1 MSLLPAT
8 ADSVPTS
15 VCSGGIGEDFP
26 KTYCTPP
33 ERERRRT
40 LELFC
45 FFCIPV
51 LCNIV
56 VAVSSCTYSF
66 FCIIGFFCRPS
77 VELIS

>member
-15 VCSGGIGEDFP
+15 GGSGGIGEDFP
-26 KTYCTPP
+26 KTYCTRL
-33 ERERRRT
+33 REKEE
-40 LELFC
+40 ELWNFYV
-45 FFCIPV
+45 FCIPV

-66 FCIIGFFCRPS
+66 FCMLLVSFVG
-77 VELIS
+77 LQ